1 MTDMDPKQV
10 ARDRVQRA
18 HSALVGLSHW
28 IHDHP
33 EVGDQETL
41 ASGVVADW
49 LEKAG
54 FTVERG
60 LGGLPTAVS
69 GSFGTG
75 PLHVALLAEYD
86 ALPDVGHACGHNVI
100 AATAIG
106 AGVAL
111 AGVADRVGLRVSV
124 IGTPAEEGG
133 GGKIRLLDAGAFEG
147 VHLALMVHPGP
158 SDLLEPHVLAA
169 EQLEVMYH
177 GRTSHAAA
185 FPERGINA
193 GDALVV
199 AQVAIGLL
207 RQRLRP
213 SDRIHSM
220 VTRGGEAPNVIPELA
235 SAAIMIRAATLD
247 DMAVVRDEVMK
258 CLEAGATATGA
269 TLEVKTKPAYREMR
283 HDIQLADLYQLH
295 AESLGRSFER
305 QGRVVFT
312 NFSSDIGNLSQV
324 IPSIHPIIGID
335 SGDAVNHQPEFA
347 EAAVGEAADQA
358 ILDGAVA
365 LAWTAIDAATKPE
378 LRDRLLAGTGPRSA
392 GAKGQGAK
400 PA

>member
-10 ARDRVQRA
+10 ARDRAQRA

-60 LGGLPTAVS
+60 LGGVPTAVA

-111 AGVADRVGLRVSV
+111 AGVADRVGLKVSV

-133 GGKIRLLDAGAFEG
+133 GGKIRLLDAGAFDG

-158 SDLLEPHVLAA
+158 TDLLEPHVLAA
-169 EQLEVMYH
+169 EQLDVTYH

-213 SDRIHSM
+213 SDRIHGI
-220 VTRGGEAPNVIPELA
+220 VTRGGEAPNVIPELT

-247 DMAVVRDEVMK
+247 DMAAVRDEVMK

-269 TLEVKTKPAYREMR
+269 RLEVKTKPAYREMR

-305 QGRVVFT
+305 AGRVVFT

-378 LRDRLLAGTGPRSA
+378 LRDRLLAGTGPRSTSA
-392 GAKGQGAK
+392 TGGGSK
-400 PA
+400 PG